1 MKLTEFYRIYVK
13 KQNAEY
19 TLIYRGNK
27 REHSTVNYLFFPIEI
42 FIENFT
48 FVSEKVI
55 STSTLSWPR

>member
-1 MKLTEFYRIYVK
+1 MKLTEFDRIYVK

-27 REHSTVNYLFFPIEI
+27 SENFTVNYLFFPIEI

-48 FVSEKVI
+48 FVREK
-55 STSTLSWPR
+55 T

>member
-48 FVSEKVI
+48 FVREN
-55 STSTLSWPR
+55 T

>member
-1 MKLTEFYRIYVK
+1 MKLTEFYRIYVE

-27 REHSTVNYLFFPIEI
+27 SKNLTVNYRFFPIEI

-48 FVSEKVI
+48 FVREK
-55 STSTLSWPR
+55 T